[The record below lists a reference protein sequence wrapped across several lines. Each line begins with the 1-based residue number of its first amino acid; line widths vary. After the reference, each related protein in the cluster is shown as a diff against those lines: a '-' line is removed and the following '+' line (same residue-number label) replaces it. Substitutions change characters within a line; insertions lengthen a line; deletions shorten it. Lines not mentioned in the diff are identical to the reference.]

1 MNIFFI
7 LSLIALL
14 ATLGILFAGILGM
27 GKGEI
32 EGAHKSNKLMRARII
47 SQGLVVVF
55 MLLWL
60 ATSQG

>member
-7 LSLIALL
+7 LSVLALIV
-14 ATLGILFAGILGM
+14 TLGILFAGILGM

-32 EGAHKSNKLMRARII
+32 DGAHKSNKLMRARII
-47 SQGLVVVF
+47 SQGMVVVF

-60 ATSQG
+60 ATS